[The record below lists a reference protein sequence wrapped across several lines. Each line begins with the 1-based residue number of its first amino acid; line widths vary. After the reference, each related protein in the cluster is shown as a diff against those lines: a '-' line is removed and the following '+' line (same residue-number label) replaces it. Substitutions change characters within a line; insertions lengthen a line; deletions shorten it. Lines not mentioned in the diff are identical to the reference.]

1 MQDYNTIIG
10 VIQMRQNECALK
22 VIQSRYHIGSGT
34 VQLILKR
41 FNASGF
47 TLEQL
52 KTLEPAQV
60 EMMFYPPENLQR
72 KNIPLP
78 DFQTYYDRIH
88 TKGSKVNVA
97 FCWLEYKE
105 NNPEG
110 YEQSQFYELYNRF
123 VEKNYGKRD
132 TKMAVERIPGE
143 KMFIDWV
150 GDQPELLTDPQTG
163 EIQKIHL
170 FVTTLGLSSLIY
182 AEAFMD
188 EKLPSFI

>member
-1 MQDYNTIIG
+1 M
-10 VIQMRQNECALK
+10 
-22 VIQSRYHIGSGT
+22 
-34 VQLILKR
+34 
-41 FNASGF
+41 
-47 TLEQL
+47 
-52 KTLEPAQV
+52 
-60 EMMFYPPENLQR
+60 
-72 KNIPLP
+72 P

-88 TKGSKVNVA
+88 TRGSKVNLA

-105 NNPEG
+105 DNPMG

-132 TKMAVERIPGE
+132 TKMAVERVPGE

-163 EIQKIHL
+163 EIQKVHL

-188 EKLPSFI
+188 EKLPSFINGTVNALHFYGGIEY